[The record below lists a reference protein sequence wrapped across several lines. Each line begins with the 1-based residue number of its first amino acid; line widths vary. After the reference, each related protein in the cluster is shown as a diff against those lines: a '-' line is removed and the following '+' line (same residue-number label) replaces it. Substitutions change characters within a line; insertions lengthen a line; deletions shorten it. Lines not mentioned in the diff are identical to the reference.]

1 MTDRI
6 EHMNTQSPNEQEYSV
21 KDMHDVLQ
29 TRMQKIT
36 TALYLVS
43 DLLSD
48 TEPLKVHLRN
58 LSVETLASIGDL
70 SLANPSQGKRVVT
83 EIQNLVDQIN
93 DTLSVCVAVGFISDM
108 NFKLLTSSLAHL
120 RDDLNKKFAVLNGVD
135 AHKASFLN
143 RGVEEFTLPQGL
155 LDLDTSTH
163 KQSDN
168 QNKKT
173 SVSSMSNT
181 APKAHKQSNSK
192 PPHVKPASTS
202 NTAREQVVL
211 QFIQQKQDEV
221 SVSEV
226 AELFPETSEK
236 TIQRLLVKMVE
247 EGTLTKTGEK
257 RWSRYRAAATL

>member
-1 MTDRI
+1 
-6 EHMNTQSPNEQEYSV
+6 MNTQSPNEQEYSV
-21 KDMHDVLQ
+21 QDMQDLLQ

-48 TEPLKVHLRN
+48 NEPLKVHIRN
-58 LSVETLASIGDL
+58 LSVDTLASIGTL
-70 SLANPSQGKRVVT
+70 SLSSPSQGKRVVT
-83 EIQNLVDQIN
+83 EIQNLVDQLV

-108 NFKLLTSSLAHL
+108 NFKLLTSSLSHL
-120 RDDLNKKFAVLNGVD
+120 RDDLNKKFAVLNGTD

-143 RGVEEFTLPQGL
+143 RGVEEFVLPQGL

-163 KQSDN
+163 KQSDK

-173 SVSSMSNT
+173 ASTNLSNT
-181 APKAHKQSNSK
+181 TPGAPKQSS
-192 PPHVKPASTS
+192 VKPAQTKTVSPS
-202 NTAREQVVL
+202 NTEREQVVL
-211 QFIQQKQDEV
+211 QFIKQKQDEV

-247 EGTLTKTGEK
+247 EGRLTKTGEK
-257 RWSRYRAAATL
+257 RWSRYRAAETL